1 MRRQRQRGLFRE
13 CCLESLTTR
22 IRWLLSSRG
31 LVEREE
37 EEEEEEEID
46 GSQGD
51 ERGGGNSGRQTK
63 EQIHTGIIA
72 SKEKRKLNCQATYTV
87 VSRVAGYVKCA

>member
-1 MRRQRQRGLFRE
+1 
-13 CCLESLTTR
+13 
-22 IRWLLSSRG
+22 
-31 LVEREE
+31 LVER

-51 ERGGGNSGRQTK
+51 ERGGGGNSGRQTK